1 MRLVSLLVT
10 LLIFSGTCVAQAAYK
25 LETVAEGLNF
35 PWSIAFL
42 PSGDYL
48 VAMRSGEV
56 RRISTNGDVS
66 EPITGLPESYVMSQG
81 GYFDITLDP
90 NFVSNQRVYLS
101 FAHGNADANATRIVA
116 GRLEGNTVT
125 GVEPIFT
132 VTPLKDTPV
141 HYGGK
146 MIFQSDGTLLMTTGD
161 GFEYREAAQD
171 AYNLM
176 GKIIRIN

>member
-1 MRLVSLLVT
+1 MRLISLLVT
-10 LLIFSGTCVAQAAYK
+10 LLIFSGACVAQAAYK

-66 EPITGLPESYVMSQG
+66 EPITGLPDSYVVSQG

-101 FAHGNADANATRIVA
+101 FAHGTADANATRIVA

-146 MIFQSDGTLLMTTGD
+146 MLF
-161 GFEYREAAQD
+161 
-171 AYNLM
+171 
-176 GKIIRIN
+176 